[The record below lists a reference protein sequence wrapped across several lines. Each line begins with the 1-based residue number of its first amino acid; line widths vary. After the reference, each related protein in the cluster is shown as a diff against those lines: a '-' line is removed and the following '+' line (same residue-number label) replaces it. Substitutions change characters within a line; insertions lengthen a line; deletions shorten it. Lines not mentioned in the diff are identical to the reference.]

1 MPSKPSLRKSEAGAE
16 TSWKNKILRCLI
28 KTPSPILFPVE
39 AERWNETHAVAMRLR
54 QNDLVLCVVHENGT
68 FQVLHDES
76 VWDTEQKHF
85 AICSTPDDLEE
96 QSDAVQ
102 SESA

>member
-1 MPSKPSLRKSEAGAE
+1 MPSKTLLRESEAGAE

-28 KTPSPILFPVE
+28 ETASPILFPVQ
-39 AERWNETHAVAMRLR
+39 AERWNETHAVAARLK
-54 QNDLVLCVVHENGT
+54 QNDLVLCVVHKNGT

-85 AICSTPDDLEE
+85 AICRTPEDLE
-96 QSDAVQ
+96 SDSVQ
-102 SESA
+102 T